1 VFACLAAIAVAQR
14 IEPCDEGDPL
24 RLDVHDV
31 GLRARAD
38 PHPGLCAA
46 RPATGEQG
54 VEAIGDGLGVLRI
67 RLAAARLVEHRFEI
81 GQGLGAIL
89 ALAENPGDD
98 VGAILAG
105 TRQPNGGEALGLELL
120 L

>member
-1 VFACLAAIAVAQR
+1 
-14 IEPCDEGDPL
+14 
-24 RLDVHDV
+24 
-31 GLRARAD
+31 
-38 PHPGLCAA
+38 
-46 RPATGEQG
+46 
-54 VEAIGDGLGVLRI
+54 
-67 RLAAARLVEHRFEI
+67 VEHRFEI

-105 TRQPNGGEALGLELL
+105 ARQPNGGQALGLELL